1 MEKKSPMK
9 FPKEE
14 PKKMISANSKA
25 TSPNPEGS
33 EDISKS
39 SKTNAVML
47 SLIKNMDTIVYMRR
61 NIVELIRDLEIL
73 LREYHFLPY
82 NSSKKSTKFLLHLV
96 LSISFVLS
104 LLSHPPNLSFSSFF
118 AA

>member
-47 SLIKNMDTIVYMRR
+47 SLIKNMDTIVYIEEKYCRANQR
-61 NIVELIRDLEIL
+61 SRD
-73 LREYHFLPY
+73 
-82 NSSKKSTKFLLHLV
+82 
-96 LSISFVLS
+96 SFT
-104 LLSHPPNLSFSSFF
+104 
-118 AA
+118 